1 MLKKITLDNL
11 KNYSLEEISN
21 YKDSIIAEHSKL
33 IGVKE
38 KGTKEWTKEMQ
49 NELDWLS
56 IHIVDIEELI
66 EDIIE
71 ASYKIKPGTEK
82 MVHLSLVQGR
92 RFNPNTGK
100 EESKPFMQ
108 LFTFSE
114 WQLFKK
120 NFSRLGYII
129 VDVLHD
135 PYNDA
140 KQFIVK
146 Q

>member
-11 KNYSLEEISN
+11 KNYSLEEISK
-21 YKDSIIAEHSKL
+21 YKDSVIAEHSKL
-33 IGVKE
+33 IEVKE

-56 IHIVDIEELI
+56 IHVVDIEELI

-71 ASYKIKPGTEK
+71 ASYKVKPGTEK

-100 EESKPFMQ
+100 EESKPFLQ